1 MHCPPEKVQ
10 FQNNGREIYVKKSDC
25 PLAAHWA
32 SKYGAEEKVAWR
44 SKEGG
49 TPFLVESDVEH
60 VASMAPGSELEKG
73 DTVWAVPSSR
83 MGAYNDGKL
92 IQRLASTASVK
103 DYHEFR
109 QSLLAAG
116 YPKSTLDEV
125 PAPK

>member
-1 MHCPPEKVQ
+1 MHCPPETVQ

-25 PLAAHWA
+25 PLVRHWA
-32 SKYGAEEKVAWR
+32 TKYGAVEKVAWGP
-44 SKEGG
+44 KGGG
-49 TPFLVESDVEH
+49 TTLLDLPEFEPGP
-60 VASMAPGSELEKG
+60 SMAPGSELEKG